1 MENQFNNSPS
11 TDQSG
16 AQLLEKAYRAWAAW
30 GKFRSDRQRNK
41 RYTFGRQWDDIISV
55 DGRCI
60 PEEQYIREQG
70 NIPLKN
76 NLIRRL
82 VRNVLG
88 VFRNS
93 WNQPRCQARDEN
105 EAPLADILNRLLE
118 CNSAVNQLEE
128 LYARS
133 LEEFLI
139 SGFIAHRKWYG
150 TRRGRTD
157 CWTDCVQSDCFFLD
171 SDLSDFRGWDATLIG
186 ELHDITGTELL
197 TRFGGINFS
206 EAELKRIYDI
216 DDSACRHSDFGMSKD
231 GRESFFTPFH
241 RGKCRII
248 ELWTLQSNP
257 EWICHDPVSA
267 EIFRCSDREKTILV
281 DHVNKQRKS
290 LNPDLPL
297 VSARRTI
304 TEEWHYHYLSPS
316 GHILSCG
323 VSPYPDASHPYVFK
337 AYPFIDGEIHSFVA
351 DVIDQQRYTN
361 RLITLYDWIMR
372 ASAKGVLLFPEG
384 ALPEGADMRDVADQ
398 WSRFNGVITYKPKTG
413 VPLPQQVSSN
423 ATNIGIAELLD
434 IQLKMFEDVSGVNG
448 ALQGKSQASTIS
460 GTLYE
465 QQTRN
470 SLTSLNDL
478 LKCFNS
484 FILEATA
491 KDAANIQRFYTPAL
505 IEKIAGKNALA
516 MTTHHPGFGDMILDF
531 KFSQS

>member
-1 MENQFNNSPS
+1 MENQSYIASP
-11 TDQSG
+11 TDRIG
-16 AQLLEKAYRAWAAW
+16 TDLLEKAFRAWAAW

-55 DGRCI
+55 DGRHI

-93 WNQPRCQARDEN
+93 WTQPQCLARDEV

-150 TRRGRTD
+150 SRRGRTD
-157 CWTDCVQSDCFFLD
+157 CWTDCVQPDCFFLD
-171 SDLSDFRGWDATLIG
+171 SDLSDFRGWDATLVG
-186 ELHDITGTELL
+186 ELHDITITELI
-197 TRFGGINFS
+197 TRFAGKNFT
-206 EAELKRIYDI
+206 ETELKRIYDI
-216 DDSACRHSDFGMSKD
+216 DNSCGPHSQFGMS
-231 GRESFFTPFH
+231 REGSEPFFTPFH
-241 RGKCRII
+241 REKCRII
-248 ELWTLQSNP
+248 ELWKLESNP

-267 EIFRCSDREKTILV
+267 EMFRCSDREKTKLV
-281 DHVNKQRKS
+281 DNINKQRES
-290 LNPDLPL
+290 ECSGQPPIN
-297 VSARRTI
+297 ARRTI
-304 TEEWHYHYLSPS
+304 TEQWHYYYLTPA
-316 GHILSCG
+316 GHILDSG
-323 VSPYPDASHPYVFK
+323 LSPYPDASHPYVFK

-384 ALPEGADMRDVADQ
+384 ALPEGADLRDVADQ

-413 VPLPQQVSSN
+413 VSLPQQVSSN
-423 ATNIGIAELLD
+423 AANIGITELLD

-448 ALQGKSQASTIS
+448 ALQGKSQNSTIS
-460 GTLYE
+460 GTLYQ

-478 LKCFNS
+478 LKCYNS

-491 KDAANIQRFYTPAL
+491 KDAANIQRFYTAAH

-516 MTTHHPGFGDMILDF
+516 LTTHHPGFGDMILDF
-531 KFSQS
+531 KFK